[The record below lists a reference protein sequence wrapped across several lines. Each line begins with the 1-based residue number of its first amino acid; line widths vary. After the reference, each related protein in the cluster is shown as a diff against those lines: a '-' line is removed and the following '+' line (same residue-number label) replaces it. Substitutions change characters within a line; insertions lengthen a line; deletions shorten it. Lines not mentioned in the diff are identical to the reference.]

1 MNTSVKIVVLTAL
14 VAAFGPAMADDAPA
28 AKPVKTTKAQ
38 MHDCMAKQRAA
49 HPDMSDKALRKT
61 CQNQLQTLQDHPSI
75 PVSPNGTPAQDST
88 PAPTSTPPN

>member
-1 MNTSVKIVVLTAL
+1 MNASVKIVVLTAL
-14 VAAFGPAMADDAPA
+14 VAALGPAMADDAPS
-28 AKPVKTTKAQ
+28 AKPVKTQKAQ
-38 MHDCMAKQRAA
+38 MQNCMAKQRAA